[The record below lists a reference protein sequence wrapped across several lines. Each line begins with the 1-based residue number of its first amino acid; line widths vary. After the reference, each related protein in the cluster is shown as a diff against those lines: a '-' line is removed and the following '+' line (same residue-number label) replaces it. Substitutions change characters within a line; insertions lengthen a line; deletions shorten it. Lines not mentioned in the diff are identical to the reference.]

1 MNGGRTDGESIEV
14 AVHAA
19 LTGRQPDFL
28 SLISLVQHVGS
39 RAAGLSFED
48 GDDGAAVSPLQV
60 CCKHGKAD
68 YVGVLL
74 YRGTTVNTRDSL
86 GFTSLMYAA
95 SARCIRSIHA
105 LLRAGAEPNVA
116 SNDGK
121 TALLIAARHGCFD
134 VTLQLLR
141 NGADV
146 HARSS
151 TGHSALAYAA
161 AYGSYPLVRLLVQ
174 YGASPTAVTYDGES
188 VVEIAAKHGHRSIAT
203 WVTDYALLL
212 QSGHEDGV

>member
-1 MNGGRTDGESIEV
+1 MNGGSIDGDSIEV

-28 SLISLVQHVGS
+28 SLISLVQHFGS
-39 RAAGLSFED
+39 HAAGLSFED
-48 GDDGAAVSPLQV
+48 GDDGGAISPLQV

-74 YRGTTVNTRDSL
+74 YRGATLNTRDSL
-86 GFTSLMYAA
+86 GFTALMYAA
-95 SARCIRSIHA
+95 NARCIRSIHL
-105 LLRAGAEPNVA
+105 LLRAGAEPNTE
-116 SNDGK
+116 SHDGK
-121 TALLIAARHGCFD
+121 TALRVAARCGCFD

-141 NGADV
+141 GGADV

-174 YGASPTAVTYDGES
+174 HGASPTAVTYDGES
-188 VVEIAAKHGHRSIAT
+188 VVEIAAKHGHGSIAT
-203 WVTDYALLL
+203 WVTDHALLL
-212 QSGHEDGV
+212 QSEREDGV